1 MELSGSIGACAP
13 KSEESVTLVGYKYS
27 IDNNNKLDKIIELL
41 EQILFR
47 QSSIENYLCEMLRI
61 CINNDKNN

>member
-1 MELSGSIGACAP
+1 ME
-13 KSEESVTLVGYKYS
+13 KENNME